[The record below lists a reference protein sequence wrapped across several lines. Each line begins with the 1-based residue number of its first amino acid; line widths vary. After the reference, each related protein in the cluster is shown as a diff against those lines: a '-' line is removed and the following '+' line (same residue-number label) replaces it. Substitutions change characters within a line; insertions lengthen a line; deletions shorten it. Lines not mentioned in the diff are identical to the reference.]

1 MKTFSA
7 HYFDGKV
14 ARAIPVTVALDRL
27 EWIVT
32 GQNVNL
38 TVRASEVEVSSAL
51 GQGARFMALPGSAR
65 CEAVDPLEME
75 EALRAAGPLVPAG
88 RLRWLER
95 HPSLTAGLTL
105 GLIVAAIFGYFWTM
119 PKLVERIASSL
130 PPSVERRLSDGA
142 LRSLDGTYFTAS
154 ELDWQRQAKL
164 RTDFKTLVNAIGF
177 KGEAKLVFRR
187 MGDNSPNA
195 FALPNGTV
203 VLLDAL
209 VDLAEN
215 DDEILAVLAHEIGH
229 LHHRHALRSLFE
241 DSITLVLVTSIT
253 GDASVLGNLAAAL
266 PLTLLSSKH
275 QRAAEK
281 EADEF
286 AFAAL
291 KRAGISAI
299 HFANI
304 MERLESVSPD
314 EGSYFSSHP
323 PTAERIE
330 RFRNPPADSKTG
342 RSTTPAEG
350 SKSDR

>member
-14 ARAIPVTVALDRL
+14 ARAVPVTVALDRL
-27 EWIVT
+27 EWVVT
-32 GQNVNL
+32 GDNLNV
-38 TVRASEVEVSSAL
+38 TIRASEVQVSPAL
-51 GQGARFMALPGSAR
+51 GQGARFVVLPGGAR
-65 CEAVDPLEME
+65 CEAANPLEIE
-75 EALRAAGPLVPAG
+75 KALRAADHRVPAG
-88 RLRWLER
+88 RLRWLEGY
-95 HPSLTAGLTL
+95 PFVAASLALALTACAVL
-105 GLIVAAIFGYFWTM
+105 GYFWAM
-119 PKLVERIASSL
+119 PKVVERIASSL
-130 PPSVERRLSDGA
+130 PASVERRLSDGA
-142 LRSLDGTYFTAS
+142 LRSLDRAYFQRS
-154 ELDWQRQAKL
+154 DLDWQRQAKL
-164 RTDFKTLVNAIGF
+164 RSDFKTLVQAIGY
-177 KGEAKLVFRR
+177 KGEAKLVFRQMR
-187 MGDNSPNA
+187 DGSPNA
-195 FALPNGTV
+195 FALPDGTV

-215 DDEILAVLAHEIGH
+215 DDEILAVLAHEVGH

-275 QRAAEK
+275 QRAAER

-286 AFAAL
+286 ALAAL
-291 KRAGISAI
+291 KRAGISAV

-304 MERLESVSPD
+304 MERLENVSPD

-342 RSTTPAEG
+342 RSTTPAEE